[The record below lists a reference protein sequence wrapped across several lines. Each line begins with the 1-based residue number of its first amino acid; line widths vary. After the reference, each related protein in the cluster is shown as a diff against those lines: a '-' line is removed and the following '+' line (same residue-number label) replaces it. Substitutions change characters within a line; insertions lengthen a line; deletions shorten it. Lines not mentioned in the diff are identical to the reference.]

1 MKCNIITHITT
12 SCNFDCSYCDVIKDK
27 KFLSSKQ
34 KENILDFIGKNSDF
48 IGRFK
53 FFWWEPLI
61 AYKDMKYIID
71 NSSYLLGDNYE
82 IVTNTTF
89 LNDQIWEYFQK
100 FFSHIFFSID
110 SENIFDYNK
119 VIDFI
124 RKYNLEHKLYFNLII
139 SPWQHEIAFQQF
151 QRLYNSG
158 MRGFN
163 ILPVYFTQSWTKPQ
177 LMDLWDV
184 MKKILDIS
192 IRDSSLR
199 LYGFQEN
206 KWYDTSLANNTL
218 FIDIDGNIYYS
229 DIASTFSGQTI
240 RKKLLLGNTENFD
253 IHTLSGYNFHNEK
266 KYISLLEENIYNRT
280 MGQRELHKMMDYF
293 SEYLNKKDGK

>member
-1 MKCNIITHITT
+1 
-12 SCNFDCSYCDVIKDK
+12 
-27 KFLSSKQ
+27 
-34 KENILDFIGKNSDF
+34 
-48 IGRFK
+48 
-53 FFWWEPLI
+53 
-61 AYKDMKYIID
+61 
-71 NSSYLLGDNYE
+71 
-82 IVTNTTF
+82 
-89 LNDQIWEYFQK
+89 
-100 FFSHIFFSID
+100 
-110 SENIFDYNK
+110 
-119 VIDFI
+119 
-124 RKYNLEHKLYFNLII
+124 
-139 SPWQHEIAFQQF
+139 
-151 QRLYNSG
+151 